1 MSRRLVQRSG
11 PRLAIVSRPGEL
23 DQPTEVGGRTQLRP
37 LIVAMRPR
45 QWIKNLLV
53 FAAPATAGLLG
64 HPGVLARTSLAAAVF
79 VVASSGT
86 YLVNDVVDAA
96 NDRLHP
102 VKRARPV
109 ASGALDPKLAL
120 GVALLFFAVAIA
132 ASGTIGGT
140 ALLSVVAAYVVVSV
154 GYSLYE
160 KRIAVIEMACVSSG
174 FVLRA
179 VAGGAAVH
187 IPISNWFV
195 LVTSAVALLVVAGKR
210 STELALLGTS
220 APSHR
225 RVLEGYTDAFLRT
238 VRNIASTVAIMSYAL
253 WAFERVGKLDFG
265 HKDADEI
272 LFELSILPFVLG
284 ILVVE
289 RAIEAGEG
297 GAPEELVLHSR
308 LLQILGLTCIAFV
321 MIGVY
326 T

>member
-1 MSRRLVQRSG
+1 MSRRLVQRPT
-11 PRLAIVSRPGEL
+11 PRHATVFSSDEQERPAA
-23 DQPTEVGGRTQLRP
+23 VGRRTPLRA
-37 LIVAMRPR
+37 LIGAMRPR
-45 QWIKNLLV
+45 QWMKNLLV

-64 HPGVLARTSLAAAVF
+64 HAGVLARTSLAAALF
-79 VVASSGT
+79 VAASAGT

-96 NDRLHP
+96 QDRLHP
-102 VKRARPV
+102 IKRTRPV

-120 GVALLFFAVAIA
+120 GVAFSLFAVAIA
-132 ASGTIGGT
+132 GSGAVGG
-140 ALLSVVAAYVVVSV
+140 AVLLSVVAAYVVVSV

-160 KRIAVIEMACVSSG
+160 KRVAVIEMACVSSG

-195 LVTSAVALLVVAGKR
+195 LVTSAVALFVVAGKR
-210 STELALLGTS
+210 STELALLGTR

-225 RVLEGYTDAFLRT
+225 QVLEGYSDAFLRT
-238 VRNIASTVAIMSYAL
+238 VRNIAATVAIMSYAL
-253 WAFERVGKLDFG
+253 WAFERVNKLGLG

-284 ILVVE
+284 ILVLE

-308 LLQILGLTCIAFV
+308 VLQVLGLSCIAAV